1 MLYLFFFKQKT
12 AYEMRISDW
21 SSDVCSSDLCELA
34 GCALIGGETAEMPDM
49 YAAGEYDLAGFTVGA
64 VEKSELRDGGRI
76 EAGDVLVGIASSGP
90 HSNGYSLVRRIFD
103 RAGRPGDLDLGGV
116 TLADAL
122 MAPTA
127 LYVPPVLELLRGG
140 HGDSIHAMAPISG
153 GGQPENIIRVVHDGL
168 GGPQ

>member
-1 MLYLFFFKQKT
+1 
-12 AYEMRISDW
+12 
-21 SSDVCSSDLCELA
+21 
-34 GCALIGGETAEMPDM
+34 MPDM

-64 VEKSELRDGGRI
+64 VEKSELRDGGRV

-127 LYVPPVLELLRGG
+127 LYVTPVLELLRGE
-140 HGDSIHAMAPISG
+140 HGASIHAMAHLTG
-153 GGQPENIIRVVHDGL
+153 GGLTATIIRVVPHGL
-168 GGPQ
+168 GPELRASPTVPPPG

>member
-1 MLYLFFFKQKT
+1 
-12 AYEMRISDW
+12 
-21 SSDVCSSDLCELA
+21 
-34 GCALIGGETAEMPDM
+34 MPDM
-49 YAAGEYDLAGFTVGA
+49 FSAGEYDLAGVTVGA
-64 VEKSELRDGGRI
+64 VEKSELRDGGRV

-127 LYVPPVLELLRGG
+127 LYVKPVLELLRVE
-140 HGDSIHAMAPISG
+140 HGASIHAMRSEEHTSELQEIM
-153 GGQPENIIRVVHDGL
+153 RVVHDGL
-168 GGPQ
+168 G